1 MAQQAHKSNSMQPT
15 TQPLPQ
21 VFASY
26 IVLTGASL
34 KFVDN
39 ECTIAGTN
47 DKCFATEQDYKNYKD
62 KDVRSARRAL
72 KSHRAGSSKT
82 KYTVV
87 PQGFDYTTIVSHRP
101 LREDEQEKYVPYPV
115 LTDELYYSQFPQA
128 TQSQSQATMANNNI
142 PPTAA
147 AAKPRGYNNIP
158 PTAAAAKP
166 RGRSRGDSRSPKK
179 DVPGHVDVD
188 DGSTA
193 SSTKSGSLG
202 TNSKEVRDKLLAVHD
217 PDKCDFVVYD
227 AVVGLDNDRDAAC
240 TISKHTVKGDDGAVC
255 NVKVASLV
263 VPMQPS
269 EVHENSLDTFAE
281 LFKDPYG
288 DRGVIITFPTD
299 SEPAMVSI

>member
-1 MAQQAHKSNSMQPT
+1 M
-15 TQPLPQ
+15 
-21 VFASY
+21 FASY

-128 TQSQSQATMANNNI
+128 TQSQSQATMVNNNI
-142 PPTAA
+142 PPTTGAPKA
-147 AAKPRGYNNIP
+147 RTPKA
-158 PTAAAAKP
+158 
-166 RGRSRGDSRSPKK
+166 RGRSRDDSRSPKK

-202 TNSKEVRDKLLAVHD
+202 TNSKEVRDKLLTVHD
-217 PDKCDFVVYD
+217 PVTCDFIVYD
-227 AVVGLDNDRDAAC
+227 TVVGLDNDRDAAC

-255 NVKVASLV
+255 DVKVASLA
-263 VPMQPS
+263 VPMEPI
-269 EVHENSLDTFAE
+269 EVNKNSLDTSAE

-288 DRGVIITFPTD
+288 DRGVILTFQTD
-299 SEPAMVSI
+299 SERAKVSI